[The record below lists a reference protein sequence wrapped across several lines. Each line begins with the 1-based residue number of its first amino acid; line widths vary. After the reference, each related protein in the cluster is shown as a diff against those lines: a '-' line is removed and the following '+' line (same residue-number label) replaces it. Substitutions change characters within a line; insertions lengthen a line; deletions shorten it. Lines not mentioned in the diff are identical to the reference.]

1 MMDWTDWHRRDGWT
15 AGPRRLPSEVAT
27 PAMELR
33 MNPDEE
39 VQWLRLRILALE
51 AKASEA
57 EGQIRNLGWGMLFL
71 LAVACADFIRIFVG

>member
-1 MMDWTDWHRRDGWT
+1 
-15 AGPRRLPSEVAT
+15 
-27 PAMELR
+27 MELR

-57 EGQIRNLGWGMLFL
+57 ERQIRKLGWGMLFL